1 MPHSSSEVIR
11 GIMTT
16 KNTAAELAMEE
27 TEHEMC
33 LKKQF
38 RRFKEHEERAKHVAA
53 MEAELKAAE
62 REAAEAKEG
71 YYADKAINEGTGKQG
86 RRKA

>member
-1 MPHSSSEVIR
+1 
-11 GIMTT
+11 
-16 KNTAAELAMEE
+16 
-27 TEHEMC
+27 
-33 LKKQF
+33 
-38 RRFKEHEERAKHVAA
+38 